1 MIRYSL
7 LNENRVNIIIITK
20 DGASQSITFP
30 SIYLGVEDIMNTEEI
45 CVCAFLNSEYWN
57 DLFVDSLKRLDFE
70 PYKHK
75 YSSSSDC
82 NGVYLKMDD
91 LDRLIMFL
99 KINDNGLEL
108 E

>member
-7 LNENRVNIIIITK
+7 LNKDRINITIITK

-30 SIYLGVEDIMNTEEI
+30 SIYLGLGDIMNTEEI

-57 DLFVDSLKRLDFE
+57 DLFIDSLKRLDFE

-75 YSSSSDC
+75 YGSSSNC
-82 NGVYLKMDD
+82 NGVYLKKDSFD
-91 LDRLIMFL
+91 KLVMFL
-99 KINDNGLEL
+99 KINDNELEL